1 METKANYV
9 AVGAFVLACMLSFV
23 VALVWLA
30 GTQYSEEYNY
40 YRTYFS
46 GSVTGLGK
54 GTSVR
59 FNGIEVGRISN
70 LDFDP
75 ENPKRVIVTMQVDP
89 KLHLHEDSIATI
101 ASQGLTGGSYVE
113 IEGGSKNSPM
123 LTRKRDEKYPIIKSK
138 PSTLQQLAE
147 SAPRLIAKFNHVA
160 DRLAVVLDDQNVEAF
175 SEILNHVNN
184 TASVVDRHSKDLD
197 ETFTNLNRSSKAL
210 EANLKH
216 FDVVLG
222 HTDHAVRG
230 ADRFINGDTF
240 AQFTQLVVEAREL
253 VTSLKRLSNDLDRE
267 PTKVLFGDR
276 HEGYTPK

>member
-9 AVGAFVLACMLSFV
+9 AVGGFVLACMVGFV

-30 GTQYSEEYNY
+30 GAQYSEEYNY

-59 FNGIEVGRISN
+59 FNGIEVGRISK

-75 ENPKRVIVTMQVDP
+75 DNPKRVIVTMQVDP
-89 KLHLHEDSIATI
+89 KLHLHEDSVATI
-101 ASQGLTGGSYVE
+101 ASEGLAGGAYVE
-113 IEGGSKNSPM
+113 IEGGSKDSPM
-123 LTRKRDEKYPIIKSK
+123 LKRKRGEDYPVIASK

-147 SAPRLIAKFNHVA
+147 SAPRMIAKFNHVA
-160 DRLAVVLDDQNVEAF
+160 DRLAIILDDKNVKAF
-175 SEILNHVNN
+175 GEILEHVNN
-184 TASVVDRHSKDLD
+184 TASVVDRHSEDLD
-197 ETFTNLNRSSKAL
+197 ETFTNLKRSSKEL
-210 EANLKH
+210 ETNLKK
-216 FDVVLG
+216 FNVVLG
-222 HTDHAVRG
+222 HADHAVRG

-240 AQFTQLVVEAREL
+240 VQLNQFVVEARAL